1 SASIAAIAEREGR
14 DPWDL
19 YYDLLLADDG
29 HEFLLRPLLGYAQFT
44 QDPSPEVV
52 LRPGA
57 GLRLGDGGAHVGAI
71 CDASIETYMLT
82 HWVRDR
88 SRGERLPVELVVR
101 KMTSDTASLYGLG
114 DRGVLAPGYR
124 ADVNVIDL
132 DGLLPPRPEMV
143 YDLPGGARRLMQ
155 TADGYDATIVAGE
168 VVMRA

>member
-1 SASIAAIAEREGR
+1 
-14 DPWDL
+14 
-19 YYDLLLADDG
+19 
-29 HEFLLRPLLGYAQFT
+29 
-44 QDPSPEVV
+44 
-52 LRPGA
+52 
-57 GLRLGDGGAHVGAI
+57 
-71 CDASIETYMLT
+71 MLT

-88 SRGERLPVELVVR
+88 SRGARLPVELVVR

-132 DGLLPPRPEMV
+132 DGLVLHRPEMI

-168 VVMRA
+168 VVMRAGVDTGARPGRLVRGAQEVRS